1 MRNRSSLVALALVV
15 LCSGILP
22 GCGKPP
28 TDVPSQPEL
37 AWQTASTASAS
48 SGTTVSASPP
58 FSSTSAATSPVET
71 IRSSAPSKTRTA
83 SASPTTA
90 KLPPDPQKVPLGFLG
105 VPVFSMAESRS
116 WYFFVHASTVYHVNK
131 AALDRAVKTEWVSP
145 DNLVAQGDWLYLS
158 ADGDCSSRIY
168 RCRFNGSQIQ
178 DLGEKAYNAAFAV
191 EGDWIY
197 TIAQGAVVKKRL
209 DGTDQT
215 VVAPLPAK
223 TFPLYTFLV
232 CEGCAYFTARN
243 EDKTICQLFRVD
255 LRTGRIAAIRTWNV
269 SADISCPERLVEDE
283 GWLYYQEPGRHDT
296 NSRQVMRLR
305 LDGTDESGVCYGW
318 PQPHKGRG
326 YCLRPEGGLAV
337 FDLDNPQNVKP
348 LVTASAI
355 PDGIVS
361 GGAAN
366 LSWSYAGIFDDW
378 IYYQVTSLK
387 ASRPLINGR
396 IRPDGTGNEIL
407 CICPA

>member
-145 DNLVAQGDWLYLS
+145 DNLVVQGDWLYLS

-197 TIAQGAVVKKRL
+197 TIAQGAVVKKGWTERIKPL
-209 DGTDQT
+209 SPPCRPKPSRCIPSWFVRAVRTLPPAMKTKPSASFSGWICVPVGSPPFELGTSRQT
-215 VVAPLPAK
+215 SPVRSGWWRTRA
-223 TFPLYTFLV
+223 
-232 CEGCAYFTARN
+232 GCTIRSRADTTRTA
-243 EDKTICQLFRVD
+243 
-255 LRTGRIAAIRTWNV
+255 
-269 SADISCPERLVEDE
+269 
-283 GWLYYQEPGRHDT
+283 
-296 NSRQVMRLR
+296 RQVMRLR

-361 GGAAN
+361 GGAGY

-407 CICPA
+407 CIFPA

>member
-145 DNLVAQGDWLYLS
+145 DNLVAQGDWL
-158 ADGDCSSRIY
+158 
-168 RCRFNGSQIQ
+168 
-178 DLGEKAYNAAFAV
+178 
-191 EGDWIY
+191 
-197 TIAQGAVVKKRL
+197 
-209 DGTDQT
+209 
-215 VVAPLPAK
+215 
-223 TFPLYTFLV
+223 
-232 CEGCAYFTARN
+232 
-243 EDKTICQLFRVD
+243 
-255 LRTGRIAAIRTWNV
+255 
-269 SADISCPERLVEDE
+269 
-283 GWLYYQEPGRHDT
+283 
-296 NSRQVMRLR
+296 
-305 LDGTDESGVCYGW
+305 
-318 PQPHKGRG
+318 
-326 YCLRPEGGLAV
+326 
-337 FDLDNPQNVKP
+337 
-348 LVTASAI
+348 
-355 PDGIVS
+355 
-361 GGAAN
+361 
-366 LSWSYAGIFDDW
+366 
-378 IYYQVTSLK
+378 
-387 ASRPLINGR
+387 
-396 IRPDGTGNEIL
+396 
-407 CICPA
+407 